1 MPIIKGFRSTTIWKA
16 FTLNALA
23 TSLIVVVAVA
33 VKDKMDRFEK
43 EDGERV
49 ERHTSAQ
56 SILFSF
62 GLTFAA
68 AFISYAALYYV
79 FGFGGGMLAE
89 PEELE
94 NHHKGLLAN
103 LRFDSKQY

>member
-33 VKDKMDRFEK
+33 VKDRMDKFERK
-43 EDGERV
+43 GEEI
-49 ERHTSAQ
+49 ERKSSAR
-56 SILFSF
+56 SILFTF

-68 AFISYAALYYV
+68 AYISYAVLYFL

-103 LRFDSKQY
+103 LRFDSKRY